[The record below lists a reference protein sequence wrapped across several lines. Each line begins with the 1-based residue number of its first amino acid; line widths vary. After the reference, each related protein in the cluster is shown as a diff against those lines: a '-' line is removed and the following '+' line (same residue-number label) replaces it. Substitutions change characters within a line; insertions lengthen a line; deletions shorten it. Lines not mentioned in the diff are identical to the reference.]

1 MISQIGLK
9 MIDRMI
15 GDNVTDISN
24 KDSEQDVKIA
34 VLDSTL
40 ENATRRM
47 ELIHKRIDRTDERI
61 TKLNED
67 VRERIRA
74 LEKWVWGAG
83 AVLTAFVVIG
93 GLDSIPGAIVGSIII
108 GLTQGYVAY
117 YQFQLESVIGISLG
131 NGFSL
136 LAPYLIMFV
145 ILIFKPDGLFGT
157 EEVERV

>member
-1 MISQIGLK
+1 MS
-9 MIDRMI
+9 
-15 GDNVTDISN
+15 DISN

-47 ELIHKRIDRTDERI
+47 ELIHKRIDRTDERV

-83 AVLTAFVVIG
+83 AVLTALIVIG
-93 GLDSIPGAIVGSIII
+93 GIVGELNLI
-108 GLTQGYVAY
+108 
-117 YQFQLESVIGISLG
+117 
-131 NGFSL
+131 
-136 LAPYLIMFV
+136 PY
-145 ILIFKPDGLFGT
+145 GS
-157 EEVERV
+157 EEVSNVSS

>member
-1 MISQIGLK
+1 M
-9 MIDRMI
+9 
-15 GDNVTDISN
+15 TDISS

-47 ELIHKRIDRTDERI
+47 ELIHKRIDRTEERV

-83 AVLTAFVVIG
+83 AVLTAFIVIG
-93 GLDSIPGAIVGSIII
+93 GVVGDLDLMPDS
-108 GLTQGYVAY
+108 
-117 YQFQLESVIGISLG
+117 EVIENAS
-131 NGFSL
+131 
-136 LAPYLIMFV
+136 
-145 ILIFKPDGLFGT
+145 
-157 EEVERV
+157 

>member
-1 MISQIGLK
+1 MDEI
-9 MIDRMI
+9 
-15 GDNVTDISN
+15 TN

-47 ELIHKRIDRTDERI
+47 ELIHKRIDRTDERV

-83 AVLTAFVVIG
+83 AVLTAFIVIG
-93 GLDSIPGAIVGSIII
+93 GVVGDLDLLPDS
-108 GLTQGYVAY
+108 
-117 YQFQLESVIGISLG
+117 EVIENAS
-131 NGFSL
+131 
-136 LAPYLIMFV
+136 
-145 ILIFKPDGLFGT
+145 
-157 EEVERV
+157 

>member
-1 MISQIGLK
+1 M
-9 MIDRMI
+9 
-15 GDNVTDISN
+15 TDISS

-47 ELIHKRIDRTDERI
+47 ELIHKRIDRTEERV

-83 AVLTAFVVIG
+83 AVLTAFIVIG
-93 GLDSIPGAIVGSIII
+93 GVVGDLDLIPDS
-108 GLTQGYVAY
+108 
-117 YQFQLESVIGISLG
+117 EVIQNAS
-131 NGFSL
+131 
-136 LAPYLIMFV
+136 
-145 ILIFKPDGLFGT
+145 
-157 EEVERV
+157 

>member
-1 MISQIGLK
+1 MS
-9 MIDRMI
+9 
-15 GDNVTDISN
+15 DISN

-47 ELIHKRIDRTDERI
+47 ELIHKRIDRTEERV

-83 AVLTAFVVIG
+83 AVLTAFIVIG
-93 GLDSIPGAIVGSIII
+93 GIVGE
-108 GLTQGYVAY
+108 L
-117 YQFQLESVIGISLG
+117 
-131 NGFSL
+131 N
-136 LAPYLIMFV
+136 LI
-145 ILIFKPDGLFGT
+145 PDGDVI
-157 EEVERV
+157 ENAS

>member
-1 MISQIGLK
+1 M
-9 MIDRMI
+9 
-15 GDNVTDISN
+15 TDISS

-47 ELIHKRIDRTDERI
+47 ELIHKRIDRTEERV

-83 AVLTAFVVIG
+83 AVLTAFIVIG
-93 GLDSIPGAIVGSIII
+93 GVVGELNLIPDREV
-108 GLTQGYVAY
+108 
-117 YQFQLESVIGISLG
+117 
-131 NGFSL
+131 
-136 LAPYLIMFV
+136 
-145 ILIFKPDGLFGT
+145 T
-157 EEVERV
+157 ENAS

>member
-1 MISQIGLK
+1 M
-9 MIDRMI
+9 
-15 GDNVTDISN
+15 TDISN

-47 ELIHKRIDRTDERI
+47 ELIHKRIDRTEERV

-83 AVLTAFVVIG
+83 AVLTAF
-93 GLDSIPGAIVGSIII
+93 III
-108 GLTQGYVAY
+108 GGVVGDLD
-117 YQFQLESVIGISLG
+117 LLPNSEVIENAS
-131 NGFSL
+131 
-136 LAPYLIMFV
+136 
-145 ILIFKPDGLFGT
+145 
-157 EEVERV
+157 

>member
-1 MISQIGLK
+1 MK
-9 MIDRMI
+9 FM
-15 GDNVTDISN
+15 TDISN

-47 ELIHKRIDRTDERI
+47 ELIHKRIDRTEERV

-83 AVLTAFVVIG
+83 AVLTAFIVIG
-93 GLDSIPGAIVGSIII
+93 GIVGE
-108 GLTQGYVAY
+108 L
-117 YQFQLESVIGISLG
+117 
-131 NGFSL
+131 N
-136 LAPYLIMFV
+136 LI
-145 ILIFKPDGLFGT
+145 PDGDVI
-157 EEVERV
+157 ENVS

>member
-1 MISQIGLK
+1 MDEI
-9 MIDRMI
+9 
-15 GDNVTDISN
+15 TN

-47 ELIHKRIDRTDERI
+47 ELIHKRIDRTEERV

-83 AVLTAFVVIG
+83 AVLTAFIVIG
-93 GLDSIPGAIVGSIII
+93 SVVGELNLIPDREV
-108 GLTQGYVAY
+108 
-117 YQFQLESVIGISLG
+117 
-131 NGFSL
+131 
-136 LAPYLIMFV
+136 
-145 ILIFKPDGLFGT
+145 T
-157 EEVERV
+157 ENAS

>member
-1 MISQIGLK
+1 M
-9 MIDRMI
+9 
-15 GDNVTDISN
+15 TDISN

-47 ELIHKRIDRTDERI
+47 ELIHKRIDRTEERV

-83 AVLTAFVVIG
+83 GVLTAFIVIG
-93 GLDSIPGAIVGSIII
+93 GIVGDLEILPDSEVIEN
-108 GLTQGYVAY
+108 AY
-117 YQFQLESVIGISLG
+117 
-131 NGFSL
+131 
-136 LAPYLIMFV
+136 
-145 ILIFKPDGLFGT
+145 
-157 EEVERV
+157 